1 MKVDTMHL
9 FVTNKCTNNCPLCCN
24 KNYDIEKIPLSTEEE
39 LNSIENVFLTGGE
52 PFLLGNKL
60 NKIVYTLRTRKNI
73 KNIYIY
79 TSGYECYKYLVDFG
93 KLPNI
98 NGINFSPKGFK
109 DWSALSKLL
118 LSGWKE
124 DISNLESNR
133 LYVFIDKYD
142 QCTFNIDN
150 SNLDIISDYHFDI
163 GCEVFFRVWI
173 DNIESRPNEIFRRIG
188 NYD

>member
-1 MKVDTMHL
+1 MIDTMHL

-24 KNYDIEKIPLSTEEE
+24 KNYDIEKIPLPTEEE

-52 PFLLGNKL
+52 PFLLGEKL
-60 NKIVYTLRTRKNI
+60 NKIIKALRTRENI

-79 TSGYECYKYLVDFG
+79 TSGYECYKYLEKFQS
-93 KLPNI
+93 LPNI
-98 NGINFSPKGFK
+98 DGINFSPKGYK

-118 LSGWKE
+118 LWGWKE
-124 DISNLESNR
+124 DIANLKSNR
-133 LYVFIDKYD
+133 LYVFMDKYD
-142 QCTFNIDN
+142 QCTFNLDN
-150 SNLDIISDYHFDI
+150 SNLDIISEYHFEM

-173 DNIESRPNEIFRRIG
+173 DNIESRPNEIFRRLE

>member
-1 MKVDTMHL
+1 MIDTMHL
-9 FVTNKCTNNCPLCCN
+9 FVTKRCTNNCPLCCN
-24 KNYDIEKIPLSTEEE
+24 KNYDTNLIPLPSEKE
-39 LNSIENVFLTGGE
+39 LNSVENIFLTGGE
-52 PFLLGNKL
+52 PFLLGEKL
-60 NKIVYTLRTRKNI
+60 NKIINALRSRNNI

-79 TSGYECYKYLVDFG
+79 TSGYECYEYFVKFK

-98 NGINFSPKGFK
+98 DGINFSPKGYK

-118 LSGWKE
+118 LSGWKK
-124 DISNLESNR
+124 DIANLKSNR

-142 QCTFNIDN
+142 QCTFNLDN
-150 SNLDIISDYHFDI
+150 SSLDIISDFHFEV

-173 DNIESRPNEIFRRIG
+173 DNIESRPNEIFRRLE